1 MSPWGWLSIV
11 LIVDRGRER
20 EHIDFFGT
28 QQRAFGNAVGLE
40 RRAYE
45 G

>member
-1 MSPWGWLSIV
+1 MCTGAIDP
-11 LIVDRGRER
+11 GRER

-28 QQRAFGNAVGLE
+28 QQRAFGNAVGPE
-40 RRAYE
+40 RRTEE